1 MKAKLAAALIAVVGC
16 GGGTKKTQD
25 PTPPP
30 GDMGA
35 TDSATS
41 DGAATDPGMAKVKEP
56 PPPPPPPDTGG
67 YKMVKQSELTW
78 TPLSPDGKG
87 PEMAVVDGNP
97 QEGPSKF
104 FLRIPG
110 GGKAGAHTHSA
121 DYHAFVVS
129 GAHKHWLAGGEK
141 KAKPLEPGAYWFQPG
156 GQPHDDQCTG
166 SDPCIL
172 FIVSDGKFDFTATPK
187 AKAPKAG
194 KYKLSVRKDAKFV
207 PMDPSMP
214 PDAPKIS
221 VLFGDPKTGPVALL
235 IEVPPGSKA
244 PIHGHSSNYH
254 AVVLDGA
261 PFHWLPH
268 EKDEGEGFANGT
280 YFFQPGGYDH
290 GDRCL
295 SAEPCHGFVYFD
307 KAMDFTMP
315 AGATPPAAK

>member
-1 MKAKLAAALIAVVGC
+1 MKAKLAAALIMVAGC
-16 GGGTKKTQD
+16 GGGEKKTTT
-25 PTPPP
+25 PTPDT
-30 GDMGA
+30 GDSGSVESASSEGNADTGA
-35 TDSATS
+35 TA
-41 DGAATDPGMAKVKEP
+41 VKEA

-67 YKMVKQSELTW
+67 YKMMKQSDLQW
-78 TPLSPDGKG
+78 TPTMEGG

-97 QEGPSKF
+97 MEGPSKF
-104 FLRIPG
+104 FLKIPG

-121 DYHAFVVS
+121 DYQAVVVS
-129 GAHKHWLAGGEK
+129 GQHKHWLAGGEK
-141 KAKPLEPGAYWFQPG
+141 KAKPLEPGAHWFQPG
-156 GQPHDDQCTG
+156 GQPHDDQCVG
-166 SDPCIL
+166 SEPCIL

-194 KYKLSVRKDAKFV
+194 KYKLSARKDAKFV

-214 PDAPKIS
+214 PDAPKMS
-221 VLFGDPKTGPVALL
+221 VLFGDPKTGPVGFL
-235 IEVPPGSKA
+235 IEVPAGSKS
-244 PIHGHSSNYH
+244 PIHGHTSNYH

-280 YFFQPGGYDH
+280 YFFQPGGYNH

-315 AGATPPAAK
+315 AGAGAPPAAK